1 MNETNEQKYM
11 IIKVPLQYTGKLME
25 DVIEVTGDDGT
36 TAREVE
42 FPHDTKIKGMESA
55 LLYWHDGSHCITIK
69 IGGRWFQF

>member
-1 MNETNEQKYM
+1 
-11 IIKVPLQYTGKLME
+11 ME